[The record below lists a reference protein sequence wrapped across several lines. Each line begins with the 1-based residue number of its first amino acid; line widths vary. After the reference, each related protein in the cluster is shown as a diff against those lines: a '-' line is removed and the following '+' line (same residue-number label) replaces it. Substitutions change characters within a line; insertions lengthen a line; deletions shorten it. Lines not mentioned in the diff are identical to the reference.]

1 MIRIVARPCA
11 TLAKKSA
18 SRLPPPVRAHARRP
32 PAGPGWLHEV
42 KHDGFRIL
50 ARKAI
55 DCRKFICT
63 SGGEGQTGQ
72 VVPI

>member
-1 MIRIVARPCA
+1 MDTQELYFQDTDGKVYP
-11 TLAKKSA
+11 A
-18 SRLPPPVRAHARRP
+18 S
-32 PAGPGWLHEV
+32 
-42 KHDGFRIL
+42 
-50 ARKAI
+50 AI